1 VHNAAQTERR
11 LNFSVSLLQI
21 RCCPAGSRC
30 SAIPLSDRL
39 REDEDPMKRRVSVGA
54 AGAIVLLVAIFL
66 AEHYWSGANSPRES
80 ALATLPADAAVVL
93 YADAADLRQSPFLEQ
108 LYQWAPRPQRIDA
121 DYAQFLRDTS
131 FDYERDLDRL
141 AIAVIKRG
149 QDTTFFAVADGRF
162 DRRKINA
169 YTSQFGTHE
178 SRGGREIFT
187 VPVTGSPRKIS
198 FAFTRQNRIALTN
211 NGDLPALLSQPM
223 KGVDEKQW
231 RARFDRLAGS
241 PLFAVIRQDA
251 APGAA
256 LAQRAPG
263 GLQSPQLAALLDQL
277 LWITIAGKPEGD
289 RLRVVTE
296 GECPADQTARELSDF
311 LNGALILA
319 QAGLNGPQVRQQLD
333 PQAREAYLEIL
344 KGAEISRIDRGETK
358 SVRAVFDLTPKFL
371 AAAGAASQSVP
382 QQPSPANK

>member
-1 VHNAAQTERR
+1 
-11 LNFSVSLLQI
+11 
-21 RCCPAGSRC
+21 
-30 SAIPLSDRL
+30 
-39 REDEDPMKRRVSVGA
+39 MKRRVWIGSLS
-54 AGAIVLLVAIFL
+54 AIVLLVGIVLFAL
-66 AEHYWSGANSPRES
+66 RYWSGVNPPRES
-80 ALATLPADAAVVL
+80 ALATIPADASVVL
-93 YADAADLRQSPFLEQ
+93 YADAADLRQSPFLKQ
-108 LYQWAPRPQRIDA
+108 LYAWAPTPQRIDA
-121 DYAQFLRDTS
+121 DYAQFLRDTG
-131 FDYERDLDRL
+131 FDYERDLDRV
-141 AIAVIKRG
+141 AVAVIKRG
-149 QDTTFFAVADGRF
+149 QETTFFAVADGRF
-162 DRRKINA
+162 DRRKINI

-198 FAFTRQNRIALTN
+198 FAFTRQNRIALTD

-223 KGVDEKQW
+223 KGTDEKEW

-289 RLRVVTE
+289 RLRAVTE
-296 GECPADQTARELSDF
+296 GECPADATARQLSDF

-344 KGAEISRIDRGETK
+344 KGADISRIDRGQTK
-358 SVRAVFDLTPKFL
+358 SVRVVFDITPKFL
-371 AAAGAASQSVP
+371 AAAGTASPSVP
-382 QQPSPANK
+382 QQPPPHK

>member
-1 VHNAAQTERR
+1 
-11 LNFSVSLLQI
+11 
-21 RCCPAGSRC
+21 
-30 SAIPLSDRL
+30 
-39 REDEDPMKRRVSVGA
+39 MKRRVSVGA

-263 GLQSPQLAALLDQL
+263 GLQSPQLAALLDEL

-333 PQAREAYLEIL
+333 PQAREAFLEIL

>member
-1 VHNAAQTERR
+1 
-11 LNFSVSLLQI
+11 
-21 RCCPAGSRC
+21 
-30 SAIPLSDRL
+30 
-39 REDEDPMKRRVSVGA
+39 MKRRVSVGA
-54 AGAIVLLVAIFL
+54 AGAIVLLVAIVFF

-80 ALATLPADAAVVL
+80 ALATLPADASVVL

-131 FDYERDLDRL
+131 FDYERDLDRV

-333 PQAREAYLEIL
+333 PQAREAFLEIL

-382 QQPSPANK
+382 QQPSPTNK

>member
-1 VHNAAQTERR
+1 
-11 LNFSVSLLQI
+11 
-21 RCCPAGSRC
+21 
-30 SAIPLSDRL
+30 
-39 REDEDPMKRRVSVGA
+39 
-54 AGAIVLLVAIFL
+54 
-66 AEHYWSGANSPRES
+66 
-80 ALATLPADAAVVL
+80 
-93 YADAADLRQSPFLEQ
+93 
-108 LYQWAPRPQRIDA
+108 
-121 DYAQFLRDTS
+121 
-131 FDYERDLDRL
+131 
-141 AIAVIKRG
+141 
-149 QDTTFFAVADGRF
+149 
-162 DRRKINA
+162 
-169 YTSQFGTHE
+169 
-178 SRGGREIFT
+178 
-187 VPVTGSPRKIS
+187 
-198 FAFTRQNRIALTN
+198 
-211 NGDLPALLSQPM
+211 M

-371 AAAGAASQSVP
+371 AAAGAASPGVP
-382 QQPSPANK
+382 QQPSPTNK

>member
-1 VHNAAQTERR
+1 
-11 LNFSVSLLQI
+11 
-21 RCCPAGSRC
+21 
-30 SAIPLSDRL
+30 
-39 REDEDPMKRRVSVGA
+39 MKRRVWIGS
-54 AGAIVLLVAIFL
+54 AGAIVLLVGIVFFT
-66 AEHYWSGANSPRES
+66 EHYWSGANSPRES
-80 ALATLPADAAVVL
+80 ALATVPADASVVL

-108 LYQWAPRPQRIDA
+108 LFHWAPTPQKVDA

-131 FDYERDLDRL
+131 FDYERDLDRVV
-141 AIAVIKRG
+141 IAVIKHG
-149 QDTTFFAVADGRF
+149 QETTFFAVADGRF

-211 NGDLPALLSQPM
+211 NGDLPALLAQPM

-241 PLFAVIRQDA
+241 PLFAVVRQDA

-296 GECPADQTARELSDF
+296 GECPADATARQLSDF

-358 SVRAVFDLTPKFL
+358 SVRVVFDITPKFL
-371 AAAGAASQSVP
+371 AAAGAASPSVP
-382 QQPSPANK
+382 QQPPAHK